1 MTARRLR
8 TPAQRRPDTPGAAW
22 AHGVCRLPAARRRP
36 GGFTLV
42 EMLVATALSGM
53 LLAALWMLMSTY
65 GELFDKGQRQV
76 EQAQLSR
83 ALLEQI
89 ADDLRSAIQDP
100 LPSQAGEA
108 AGAGQRRRFGL
119 FGTSRELRFDVL
131 QLTPQLPNPVPV
143 GQAAAA
149 EDAQTAP
156 RVPELRTVHYTFL
169 EPATS
174 EDGELSP
181 TGPQGLV
188 RTELDFETPLAS
200 DPTAARAATGAAA
213 SADVAD
219 LDLEPADEPSAG
231 APEVALDDTR
241 LEVPEVASVQ
251 FRYFDG
257 RGWSDAW
264 NSLDRKALPAA
275 VAVELQLTDWAAVES
290 ERRPDG
296 DSPAI
301 VEPALP
307 SEGLDAA
314 EPADDM
320 EQETAAAP
328 PVLATYRLVV
338 DLPGSPNYRPAAVE
352 PPPADGQ
359 PARVPVRLPA
369 RVPERRVAPPR
380 WTRPAETPALP
391 EDWLRTGKR

>member
-1 MTARRLR
+1 MTVRRLR
-8 TPAQRRPDTPGAAW
+8 TPAQRRPHTFGADP
-22 AHGVCRLPAARRRP
+22 AHTVFRRRVARRRP

-65 GELFDKGQRQV
+65 GELFDKGQRQI

-83 ALLEQI
+83 ALLAQI
-89 ADDLRSAIQDP
+89 AEDLRSAIQDP
-100 LPSQAGEA
+100 LASQAGEA
-108 AGAGQRRRFGL
+108 AGAAQRRRFGL

-149 EDAQTAP
+149 EDAKAAP

-169 EPATS
+169 APATP
-174 EDGELSP
+174 EDDELSP

-188 RTELDFETPLAS
+188 RTELDFETPLETDS
-200 DPTAARAATGAAA
+200 TADLAATGAAA
-213 SADVAD
+213 SAAVAD
-219 LDLEPADEPSAG
+219 LDLEPAGEPSAED
-231 APEVALDDTR
+231 PEAALDDTR
-241 LEVPEVASVQ
+241 LEVPEVVSVQ

-275 VAVELQLTDWAAVES
+275 VAIELQLTDWAAES

-296 DSPAI
+296 ESLATD
-301 VEPALP
+301 EQALP
-307 SEGLDAA
+307 TEGLDAA
-314 EPADDM
+314 EPVGEM
-320 EQETAAAP
+320 EQETASAP

-338 DLPGSPNYRPAAVE
+338 DLPGSPNYRPPAVQSQ
-352 PPPADGQ
+352 PAVGQ
-359 PARVPVRLPA
+359 PARVPARVPV

-391 EDWLRTGKR
+391 EDWLRTGTR